1 MENHENA
8 IRARLGEP
16 YLLTAYQN
24 MRLAKQRRQV
34 KIKPCE
40 SKVFL
45 STMQRKTSLMWII
58 PFKYIPHFL
67 VPSYR
72 FPNAI
77 GFPTLDHKT
86 SGVMNVFT
94 MSSTLNKKGKL
105 KAIT

>member
-45 STMQRKTSLMWII
+45 STMQRKTSLM
-58 PFKYIPHFL
+58 
-67 VPSYR
+67 
-72 FPNAI
+72 
-77 GFPTLDHKT
+77 
-86 SGVMNVFT
+86 
-94 MSSTLNKKGKL
+94 
-105 KAIT
+105 